1 VFWGRGTRIAIW
13 ISGNRHSRDRLAS
26 VIRWSML
33 TFGVL
38 LTWLGST
45 IAFRQLGVG
54 YPDCAGGFYYRA
66 AICVPSWP
74 CLLLAAG
81 AASGSSGARIV

>member
-1 VFWGRGTRIAIW
+1 LRFGFLEIVPP
-13 ISGNRHSRDRLAS
+13 RDRLAS

-54 YPDCAGGFYYRA
+54 YPDVLAGSTT
-66 AICVPSWP
+66 V
-74 CLLLAAG
+74 LLFVYPPDLACYLRQG
-81 AASGSSGARIV
+81 GERIVGSEDRKEED